1 MREREGEVRFV
12 CVNGSVSFPRVVV
25 LVLLNVGPVW
35 HCVPNGVLLKFEF
48 FFLHFKCICFGA
60 FR

>member
-25 LVLLNVGPVW
+25 VVLLNLVDDLTSVFGISGP
-35 HCVPNGVLLKFEF
+35 CE
-48 FFLHFKCICFGA
+48 
-60 FR
+60 RD